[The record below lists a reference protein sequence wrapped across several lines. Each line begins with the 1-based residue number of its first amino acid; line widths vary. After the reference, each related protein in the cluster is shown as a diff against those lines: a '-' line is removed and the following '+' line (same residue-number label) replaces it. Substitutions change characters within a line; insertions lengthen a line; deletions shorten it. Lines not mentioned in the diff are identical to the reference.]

1 MCRSKISGGG
11 VVHSYTDSLEEM
23 KELIDLDLYIG
34 MDLYCSLTLCLQLN
48 VS

>member
-1 MCRSKISGGG
+1 MIICRSKIIGGG

-34 MDLYCSLTLCLQLN
+34 MICIVVYVYC
-48 VS
+48 